1 MKKALLLLSFL
12 VLLSPKIVPA
22 QQTPALSPEK
32 NVWVGLTI
40 GPALSGYEP
49 GLTGRATVQYASSAT
64 IYSLEYMSYSN
75 FLFNPLDKSLE
86 LSAFGLM
93 YGRIKRYDFFKLTF
107 SAGLSLVKLC
117 EGSKESYTF
126 GLPLSARFILTPIR
140 LVAVGV
146 KLYARYIPG
155 NSVAG
160 VGFGFYFGKVR

>member
-1 MKKALLLLSFL
+1 M
-12 VLLSPKIVPA
+12 
-22 QQTPALSPEK
+22 
-32 NVWVGLTI
+32 G
-40 GPALSGYEP
+40 
-49 GLTGRATVQYASSAT
+49 
-64 IYSLEYMSYSN
+64 YSN
-75 FLFNPLDKSLE
+75 LIFLPRDKLRE
-86 LSAFGLM
+86 FSAVGLM

-107 SAGLSLVKLC
+107 SAGLSLVKLS
-117 EGSKESYTF
+117 EDTKESYTF